1 MFSVLVMVGL
11 FFSFMC
17 KLHGTFVILENVVS
31 NGVSLGSIT
40 PTISN
45 FDQLGVL
52 HHFFP
57 TEFCGF
63 NNSVLPYG
71 SYYSLKFI

>member
-1 MFSVLVMVGL
+1 MVVI

-40 PTISN
+40 PIISN
-45 FDQLGVL
+45 LDQLRVL
-52 HHFFP
+52 HHFIS
-57 TEFCGF
+57 TELDGLY
-63 NNSVLPYG
+63 NGVLPYG
-71 SYYSLKFI
+71 SWHSLKFI